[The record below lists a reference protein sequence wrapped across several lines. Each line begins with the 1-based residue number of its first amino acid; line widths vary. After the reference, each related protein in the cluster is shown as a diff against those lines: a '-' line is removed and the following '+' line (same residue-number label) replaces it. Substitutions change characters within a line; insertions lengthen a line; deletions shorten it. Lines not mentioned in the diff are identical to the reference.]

1 MVLWR
6 QLANSSP
13 HSLRRAIQAY
23 RALDLG
29 DPTAR
34 EPVSR
39 PRSKRAKTLSPAEL
53 ERIREGYLAGA
64 TTAELGR
71 QFGVDR
77 QTVQR
82 KLRAV
87 GVRMRGSSLTPDE
100 VERAA
105 TLYQDGLSLEK
116 VATELRLGDGAVRNA
131 LIRAGVPLRDTHGRT
146 RS

>member
-1 MVLWR
+1 M
-6 QLANSSP
+6 
-13 HSLRRAIQAY
+13 
-23 RALDLG
+23 
-29 DPTAR
+29 
-34 EPVSR
+34 
-39 PRSKRAKTLSPAEL
+39 
-53 ERIREGYLAGA
+53 AGA